1 MQEPYFGKLLD
12 MLRGSALRSRQ
23 SIDLAVRKHPP
34 RPVFRNWRAEVSFAW
49 KPLHDLEVANRTS
62 NFPQSTTS
70 IRQIPDS
77 MMQRSELEGIKR
89 REATCGLRS
98 AMNNCGSARL
108 AALTRLF
115 SATVFRE
122 MAKKGR
128 SGLFLRLLKQTDLIS
143 LTEQGGTVG
152 DTFDAAFE
160 VLKVS
165 GHRDEY
171 IYRAAISQKVLLGT
185 HSLRTA
191 SMLTE
196 FRAGSSKADLVILNG
211 TATVYE
217 IKSERDSLAR
227 LANQVENYKRVFAK
241 VNVIASEN
249 HIEGVLATV
258 SDDVGVM
265 CLSKRYQITTVRE
278 AIDCPSRIC
287 PTTVFESLRMV
298 EGVTILRAM
307 GLTVPTV
314 PNTQRHA
321 AMREL
326 FATLDPVA
334 LHVEMVR
341 TLKRTRDLAPI
352 GELVERLPT
361 SLQAAALSVKV
372 RRADHSRLVD
382 AIATP
387 LDAAMAW
394 S

>member
-1 MQEPYFGKLLD
+1 
-12 MLRGSALRSRQ
+12 
-23 SIDLAVRKHPP
+23 
-34 RPVFRNWRAEVSFAW
+34 
-49 KPLHDLEVANRTS
+49 
-62 NFPQSTTS
+62 
-70 IRQIPDS
+70 

-372 RRADHSRLVD
+372 RRADHSRLVE